1 MAITAAALVPGN
13 SGDVMR
19 LAGAIFIDAM
29 TKAAPDGKV
38 RYASVASALGA
49 VAALDP
55 GMTPLLMTE
64 MKSMTAKV
72 ASAAK
77 ANKGM
82 VVGSDFGVDAPLKR
96 LRVSGDHFWGPDSY
110 DTAYG
115 TKKGMKHER
124 GKLAG
129 PSTFKVGADLDLSYL
144 KNIKS
149 RIDTGLGG
157 KRRRPK
163 KTPIFSEGRK
173 PDVIGTKLNIPGK
186 NGRKSAIGFE
196 HQEYDVGDHSSVI
209 DTKGQKASKS
219 TVIIPSYKIPDYGKK
234 KRRSTVG
241 ATPMPSD
248 AVVSA
253 RRTQN
258 ASHPSVASTAV

>member
-1 MAITAAALVPGN
+1 MAITAAALVPGD

-19 LAGAIFIDAM
+19 VAGAIFIDAM

-110 DTAYG
+110 DT
-115 TKKGMKHER
+115 ER

-219 TVIIPSYKIPDYGKK
+219 TVMIPSYKIPDYGKK

-258 ASHPSVASTAV
+258 ASRPSVASTAV